1 MTSQQFADELLIH
14 WRLLWPLKATERA
27 ERIDEIAKDIV
38 YREQLNEVQAIME
51 AA

>member
-1 MTSQQFADELLIH
+1 MTSQQFADELLVH
-14 WRLLWPLKATERA
+14 WRLLWPLKAAERA

-38 YREQLNEVQAIME
+38 YREQLEEVRYAME